1 MTSQTTNPMIEK
13 WVQYTHLDK
22 LYGYLPGMAEALP
35 AVFGMSMAE
44 YEAVRSR
51 FAARAETAARDL
63 LADPAFAAAV
73 DALPFA
79 DGQTVLAVGDSITDD
94 LQSWAEI
101 LQQLLRQ
108 RRPELGVQVVNHGL
122 SAHTTAMVLRR
133 WPATVAAVR
142 PAWVLCALGGNDVT
156 RIGPEP
162 SLTQVSRTESVTNLQ
177 RMHALYP
184 DARWIWLTPVP
195 VHEER
200 AAQYPP
206 FRFGGSTWR
215 NDDILALADA
225 MRTLDGTL
233 VDLVSVFGV
242 PADPALQGDDGV
254 HPTLDGQIAIV
265 RAVVEKLAAP
275 EAV

>member
-1 MTSQTTNPMIEK
+1 MTSQTINPMIEK
-13 WVQYTHLDK
+13 WVQYTHLVK

-35 AVFGMSMAE
+35 AVFGMSAAE

-63 LADPAFAAAV
+63 LADPEFAAAV
-73 DALPFA
+73 DALPFTG
-79 DGQTVLAVGDSITDD
+79 GQTVLAVGDSITDD

-101 LQQLLRQ
+101 LLHLLRQ
-108 RRPELGVQVVNHGL
+108 RRPELGVRVVNHGL

-156 RIGPEP
+156 RTGPEP
-162 SLTQVSRTESVTNLQ
+162 SLTQVGRTDSIANLQ

-184 DARWIWLTPVP
+184 SARWIWLTPVP

-215 NDDILALADA
+215 NDDMLALADA
-225 MRTLDGTL
+225 MRTLEGTL

-242 PADPALQGDDGV
+242 PADPVLQGDDGV
-254 HPTLDGQIAIV
+254 HPTLDGQVAIV
-265 RAVVEKLAAP
+265 RAVVERLAAS